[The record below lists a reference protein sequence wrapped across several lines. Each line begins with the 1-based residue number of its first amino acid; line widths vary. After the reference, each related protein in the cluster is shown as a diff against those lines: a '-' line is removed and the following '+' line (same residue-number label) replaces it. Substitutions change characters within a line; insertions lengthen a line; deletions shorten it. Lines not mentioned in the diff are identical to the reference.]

1 MRKTAVIVSIAIA
14 VLGIEFLPAVAEPL
28 ESLSAKKEVLSV
40 EDCFERLSEID
51 GTEVEVE
58 GIAHLREEDY
68 ALYPSSGDSC
78 VTIGKVLWLN
88 ITGYNRSALALRDRK
103 SEVFGVDGN
112 KVIVKGIIDRR
123 TTGHL
128 GCHRAGLRTI
138 TSIKLLPLAKN

>member
-1 MRKTAVIVSIAIA
+1 MAKQ
-14 VLGIEFLPAVAEPL
+14 FD
-28 ESLSAKKEVLSV
+28 SLSAKKEVLSV
-40 EDCFERLSEID
+40 EDCFKRLKEID

-78 VTIGKVLWLN
+78 VPIGKVLWLN
-88 ITGYNRSALALRDRK
+88 IIGYNRSALALRDRK

-112 KVIVKGIIDRR
+112 KVIVKGIIDSHTR
-123 TTGHL
+123 GHL
-128 GCHRAGLRTI
+128 GCYNAGFRTV